1 MKYHFTIIVLLIA
14 AAVGL
19 DFGGYKADGV
29 WVLVFISIVGF
40 IALIEQGRYK

>member
-19 DFGGYKADGV
+19 EYGGYKAGGV
-29 WVLVFISIVGF
+29 WVLVFVTVLGF
-40 IALIEQGRYK
+40 LALLEQGKYK